1 MYLFIYLFNYLFI
14 YFLYQESKVWLA
26 EMESK
31 LGQPL
36 TFPSTDQQDFNRLLQ
51 EHEVY
56 FYFYVNQ
63 TA

>member
-1 MYLFIYLFNYLFI
+1 M
-14 YFLYQESKVWLA
+14 WLA
-26 EMESK
+26 EMESN
-31 LGQPL
+31 LSQPL
-36 TFPSTDQQDFNRLLQ
+36 TFPSTDQQDFNRILQ